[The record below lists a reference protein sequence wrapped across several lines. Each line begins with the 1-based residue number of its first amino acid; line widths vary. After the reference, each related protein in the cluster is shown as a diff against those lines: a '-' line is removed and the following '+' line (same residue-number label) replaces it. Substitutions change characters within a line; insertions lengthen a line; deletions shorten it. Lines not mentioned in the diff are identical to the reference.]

1 VTAASAQLM
10 RQFSPLVFGH
20 GALKRKAP
28 AASIGRE
35 AGAGYFAFASQDLA
49 LRLALSQVC

>member
-1 VTAASAQLM
+1 M